1 MEKKK
6 DKGVEE
12 KKVILGRVSNN
23 LKMGIVGLPNVGKSL
38 TFNLLSKQSVPSENF
53 MFCTINPNKA
63 VVPVPDSRFNF
74 LVSLYKPKS
83 EVPATLTI
91 MDIAGLVKGA
101 STGAGMGNA
110 FLSHIS
116 SVDGIYHVVRVFD
129 DDEVQHYEGDV
140 DPIRDLETI
149 KEELIE
155 KDKVACAKKLEET
168 SAKAK
173 RNGQDKVAILERDTF
188 QKAIDLLNN
197 NQNIK
202 DKNDW
207 TYKEIDILNDML
219 FLTAKPGVYLL
230 NMSETDY
237 IKKKNRYLSKIV
249 KWIEANGGGKI
260 IPYSASYEQKLFES
274 SKDER
279 EKIIKES
286 GADSNLDK
294 IITSGYSCLELIHY
308 FTAGTDE
315 VKCWTIRNGIKAPQ
329 AAGVIHTDFERGFI
343 SADVMKFDDIQTLG
357 SENDVKKEGKLRC
370 EGKLYEVKDGD
381 IIHFKFNVSDPK
393 KKK

>member
-343 SADVMKFDDIQTLG
+343 KADVVKWDDLVEQ
-357 SENDVKKEGKLRC
+357 
-370 EGKLYEVKDGD
+370 
-381 IIHFKFNVSDPK
+381 
-393 KKK
+393 